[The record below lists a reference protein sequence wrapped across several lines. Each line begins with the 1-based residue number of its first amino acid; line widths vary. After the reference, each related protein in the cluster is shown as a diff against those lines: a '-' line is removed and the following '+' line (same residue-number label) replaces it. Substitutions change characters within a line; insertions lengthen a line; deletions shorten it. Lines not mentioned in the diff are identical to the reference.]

1 MNNLVVSSSPHIRTK
16 QTISSIM
23 LDVIIA
29 LIPAS
34 FAGVY
39 FFGYRALA
47 VILTA
52 VASCVLSEYLY
63 QKIMKKP
70 ISVRDLSAALTG
82 LLLALNLPV
91 TIPLWMV
98 VLGGAF
104 AIIIVKQLYGGLGKN
119 FVNPALAAR
128 CFMVISWAGC
138 MTAFTNPFMGYGADA
153 ISQATPLAIIKAM
166 SQGKAVSQAVIPSL
180 RDCFIGA
187 KAGCIGETS
196 GLALLLGFLYLLIK
210 RVIDFR
216 TPVFFIGTFAVLIYL
231 FGNAP
236 EEMSQAYFTVL
247 HILTG
252 GLLLGA
258 IFMATDYVTTPTT
271 HLGRIIFGIG
281 CGFLTF
287 AIRKFGS
294 YSEGVSFAILLM
306 NLVTPIIERFT
317 IVKPF
322 GEVKKNG

>member
-1 MNNLVVSSSPHIRTK
+1 MDKLIVSSSPHTK
-16 QTISSIM
+16 AKETISSIM

-29 LIPAS
+29 LLPAT

-39 FFGYRALA
+39 FFGWRALT

-52 VASCVLSEYLY
+52 IAACMISEYAYEKAL
-63 QKIMKKP
+63 KKP
-70 ISVRDLSAALTG
+70 VSVRDLSAVVTG
-82 LLLALNLPV
+82 LLLALNVPV
-91 TIPLWMV
+91 TLPLWMI
-98 VLGGAF
+98 VLGSVF
-104 AIIIVKQLYGGLGKN
+104 AIVIVKQLYGGLGKN

-128 CFMVISWAGC
+128 CFMTISWASY
-138 MTAFTNPFMGYGADA
+138 MTAFVNPTGIDA
-153 ISQATPLAIIKAM
+153 VSSATPLAIIK
-166 SQGKAVSQAVIPSL
+166 GVSDGTLPTLTQAFL
-180 RDCFIGA
+180 GA

-196 GLALLLGFLYLLIK
+196 GAMLLLGCLYLLIK

-216 TPVFFIGTFAVLIYL
+216 IPLFYIGTFAILIYL
-231 FGNAP
+231 FGTNNTDF
-236 EEMSQAYFTVL
+236 SQGYFTLL

-271 HLGRIIFGIG
+271 HMGRIIFGIG
-281 CGFLTF
+281 CGLITF

-294 YSEGVSFAILLM
+294 YTEGVSFAILIM
-306 NLVTPIIERFT
+306 NLVSPIIERFT

-322 GEVKKNG
+322 GEVRKNG